1 MSCGRVYQTTKNSLS
16 ATEPNPVATNTL
28 RRHKGERMS
37 AKEALERASSAL
49 TDLAFALIPEEQRAE
64 KAEQRVRE
72 LTNEIKRLKE
82 SEDAEMTRLKEIIMG
97 RRDRVEE
104 LAEENRLLKRSAD
117 AAHLAGREL
126 KNKVQEQE
134 KQIEELLQKAS
145 EWEGKYHEAVDHSR
159 EHGEEIVGMAEEYKQ
174 LEDHYKQLE
183 DKLAEV
189 SPREAIAEHERR
201 TQENEEQGP
210 GTPTVEKDAEIQ
222 RLRAAEAEAEA
233 ARRRAKNIPIHGN
246 KYIRSA
252 RRGGKDPAGSFWTD
266 DEDIVTNPGECRYG
280 VGRGLNR
287 TDYCPTSKLVK
298 VFPKA
303 WKYKKEY
310 ICQCRQ

>member
-1 MSCGRVYQTTKNSLS
+1 MSTQQVSEAQ
-16 ATEPNPVATNTL
+16 
-28 RRHKGERMS
+28 
-37 AKEALERASSAL
+37 EALQRASAAL
-49 TDLAFALIPEEQRAE
+49 TDLAFALIPTEQRAV
-64 KAEQRVRE
+64 KAEQQVE
-72 LTNEIKRLKE
+72 KLTNEIKRLKE
-82 SEDAEMTRLKEIIMG
+82 SEEAETTRLKEVIRRGRG
-97 RRDRVEE
+97 RREE
-104 LAEENRLLKRSAD
+104 LGEENRLLKHSAD
-117 AAHLAGREL
+117 AAHYVGREL

-145 EWEGKYHEAVDHSR
+145 EWEGKYHEAMDHSR
-159 EHGEEIVGMAEEYKQ
+159 EQGEEIVGMAEEYEQ
-174 LEDHYKQLE
+174 LENHYKELE

-189 SPREAIAEHERR
+189 SPKEALAEHGRR
-201 TQENEEQGP
+201 TQENEEQDP
-210 GTPTVEKDAEIQ
+210 GTPPVEKDAEIQ

-246 KYIRSA
+246 KYIRSS
-252 RRGGKDPAGSFWTD
+252 RGGEGKDPAGSFWTD

-280 VGRGLNR
+280 VGGGLNR

-303 WKYKKEY
+303 RKYKKEY

>member
-1 MSCGRVYQTTKNSLS
+1 
-16 ATEPNPVATNTL
+16 
-28 RRHKGERMS
+28 MS
-37 AKEALERASSAL
+37 AKEALGRASAAL

-97 RRDRVEE
+97 RRARVEE

-145 EWEGKYHEAVDHSR
+145 EWEGKYHEVVDHSR
-159 EHGEEIVGMAEEYKQ
+159 EQGEEIVAMAEEYKQ
-174 LEDHYKQLE
+174 LEDHYKELE

-189 SPREAIAEHERR
+189 SPREALAEHERR
-201 TQENEEQGP
+201 TQENEEQDP
-210 GTPTVEKDAEIQ
+210 GTPTVEKDAENQ
-222 RLRAAEAEAEA
+222 RLRAEIA
-233 ARRRAKNIPIHGN
+233 AAKNIPIHGN